1 MRWFSY
7 PNGDRAR
14 STPARAGCS
23 RRPGSSSPSAFDGGF
38 LRRGAPW
45 DPYDVPRIA
54 VGPRTAGDAF
64 AATVTLPHVFIRS
77 MAGSRG

>member
-1 MRWFSY
+1 M
-7 PNGDRAR
+7 
-14 STPARAGCS
+14 
-23 RRPGSSSPSAFDGGF
+23 
-38 LRRGAPW
+38 RRGAPW